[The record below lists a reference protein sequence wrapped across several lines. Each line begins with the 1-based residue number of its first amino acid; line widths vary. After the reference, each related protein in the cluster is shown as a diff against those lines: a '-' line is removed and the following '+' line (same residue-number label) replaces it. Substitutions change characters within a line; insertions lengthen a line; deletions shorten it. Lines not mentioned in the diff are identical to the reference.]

1 MSFTSVF
8 GFTTAIIGGFSIFS
22 GLLLTPFLFFIRLFG
37 VTYYTI
43 RNDED
48 KVRIIIKALQKTTTS
63 SGVYF
68 QYGNYFPSGYF
79 IGPYCAGYYEYSR
92 SRDIGSS
99 GEVYIITTKSY
110 LDMLL
115 STGPS
120 KQIFKQVKSDTG
132 SEKTPLIEEV
142 KEESMSIY
150 CRNGS
155 YTNIYYNPIRLDM
168 SGLEPRGQQQKI
180 VDEICS
186 SYEKTKRGVF
196 FIHGICGAG
205 KSTIGLLV
213 AKKLEG
219 NFCHS
224 FNPTDPGNTLHQL
237 INDTDP
243 CEDTPLV
250 IVLEEINIMI
260 RHVNEGLI
268 ERHKNVMTSI
278 VNKSTYNTFMDD
290 LILYKHIIFILT
302 SNESRDAIDQ
312 LDPCYL
318 RKGRVDATYSMMDP
332 L

>member
-8 GFTTAIIGGFSIFS
+8 AFTSAILGGFSIFTS
-22 GLLLTPFLFFIRLFG
+22 FLITPLLFFMRLFG
-37 VTYYTI
+37 ITYYTI

-48 KVRIIIKALQKTTTS
+48 KIRTIIKALQKTTTS
-63 SGVYF
+63 SSIYF

-79 IGPYCAGYYEYSR
+79 LGIYCVGYYEYSR
-92 SRDIGSS
+92 SREST
-99 GEVYIITTKSY
+99 GEVYIITTKPY

-115 STGPS
+115 THTTQIS
-120 KQIFKQVKSDTG
+120 KSGTSLKPTEDVVEKSVSIF
-132 SEKTPLIEEV
+132 
-142 KEESMSIY
+142 

-155 YTNIYYNPIRLDM
+155 YTNIYYNAIRLELNA
-168 SGLEPRGQQQKI
+168 LEPRGQQEEI
-180 VDEICS
+180 VNDICAKF
-186 SYEKTKRGVF
+186 ETAKRGVF
-196 FIHGICGAG
+196 FIHGVCGAG

-213 AKKLEG
+213 AKKLKG

-237 INDTDP
+237 INDTDM
-243 CEDTPLV
+243 CDDFPLI

-260 RHVNEGLI
+260 RNIDGGLI

-290 LILYKHIIFILT
+290 LILYKNIIFILT
-302 SNESRDAIDQ
+302 SNESRKVIDE

-318 RKGRVDATYSMMDP
+318 RKGRVDATYSMMEVLD
-332 L
+332 